1 MMIRNL
7 VKMRVGFCN
16 AVFEFDD
23 VCSAARFM
31 DEALAHLCKE
41 ESEREVKISMQRI
54 VVEEKEE

>member
-7 VKMRVGFCN
+7 VKMRVSFCD
-16 AVFEFDD
+16 AVFEFGD
-23 VCSAARFM
+23 VFDAARFM